1 MGRSLK
7 QTEPLFVIIAT
18 ADGSQQWAQV
28 TSVRRENIPGNLR
41 EGIMQ
46 KHPFGTVPLVSYCPP
61 RQLHVGMT
69 AAAVMAVAVACL
81 DIALSH

>member
-1 MGRSLK
+1 
-7 QTEPLFVIIAT
+7 
-18 ADGSQQWAQV
+18 
-28 TSVRRENIPGNLR
+28 
-41 EGIMQ
+41 MQ